1 MCLPMQETQAQSLS
15 LEDPPEEEMAITAV
29 FLSRKSMDR
38 GALQATVHG
47 VTKESDMTQRLNNNK
62 GV

>member
-1 MCLPMQETQAQSLS
+1 MQETQAQSLG
-15 LEDPPEEEMAITAV
+15 LEDPPEEEMVITAV

-47 VTKESDMTQRLNNNK
+47 VTKESDRTQRLNNNK

>member
-1 MCLPMQETQAQSLS
+1 MQETQAQSLG

-38 GALQATVHG
+38 GALQATVL
-47 VTKESDMTQRLNNNK
+47 ESQRVKLK
-62 GV
+62 QLLMHTLQS

>member
-1 MCLPMQETQAQSLS
+1 MQDTQAQSLG

-47 VTKESDMTQRLNNNK
+47 VTKESDRTQRLNNNK